1 MTMTKRELV
10 IRVANMLGMTQSDV
24 AKIIEGTFDT
34 ISRTLAEGQRW
45 ELRDF
50 GVFEVKTRA
59 SRIGRNPRTGEQVP
73 VPERRVVT
81 FRPGKKMKE
90 LIADTNRVKH
100 ARPTPVL
107 HPARRRHRLRPNRLH
122 PAVSPAVACRFN
134 RPFIS
139 EQPSPE
145 RRLLLVLGPGVNT
158 FDPLPCSAE

>member
-34 ISRTLAEGQRW
+34 ISRTLADGQRW

-90 LIADTNRVKH
+90 LIAETKPGEAHISGADSSPSQVPP
-100 ARPTPVL
+100 RPTPE
-107 HPARRRHRLRPNRLH
+107 PA
-122 PAVSPAVACRFN
+122 SPGEESGGGMSF
-134 RPFIS
+134 
-139 EQPSPE
+139 
-145 RRLLLVLGPGVNT
+145 
-158 FDPLPCSAE
+158 

>member
-59 SRIGRNPRTGEQVP
+59 SRIGRNPRTGDQVP

-90 LIADTNRVKH
+90 LIADTK
-100 ARPTPVL
+100 PGQTPSSGD
-107 HPARRRHRLRPNRLH
+107 AS
-122 PAVSPAVACRFN
+122 SPAGSVSN
-134 RPFIS
+134 
-139 EQPSPE
+139 PSTGQEPPS
-145 RRLLLVLGPGVNT
+145 LGGQSPSTT
-158 FDPLPCSAE
+158 F

>member
-1 MTMTKRELV
+1 VTMTKRELV

-59 SRIGRNPRTGEQVP
+59 SRIGRNPRTGDQVP

-90 LIADTNRVKH
+90 LIAETKPG
-100 ARPTPVL
+100 AAPSAPTSTP
-107 HPARRRHRLRPNRLH
+107 PPS
-122 PAVSPAVACRFN
+122 SP
-134 RPFIS
+134 
-139 EQPSPE
+139 QPPTSGGE
-145 RRLLLVLGPGVNT
+145 STGGT
-158 FDPLPCSAE
+158 SF